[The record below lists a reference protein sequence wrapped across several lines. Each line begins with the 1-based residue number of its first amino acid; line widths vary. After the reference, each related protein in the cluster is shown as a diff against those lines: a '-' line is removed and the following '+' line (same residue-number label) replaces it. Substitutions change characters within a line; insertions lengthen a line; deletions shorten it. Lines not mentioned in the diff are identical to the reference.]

1 MKHFVTKA
9 LVAAMA
15 VAAFSAASAQER
27 VIKFA
32 TQNNAGHPIVV
43 GMEAFKKSLEEK
55 SGGKI
60 KVNLH
65 PGGTLGSDQAN
76 VSAIQGG
83 TLEMASMNSGI
94 LGSLA
99 PEFQVYDFP
108 FIFANTKEAD
118 AVVDGAFG
126 KKMHA
131 KLDSTGVVG
140 LAYYELGFRNM
151 TNSKRPL
158 VKVEDIAGLKLRV
171 IANPI
176 NLAWVKALDANPTPL
191 PFPEVYAA
199 LETKAVDGQENP
211 VTVINSAKLYEVQKY
226 LTITNHVYNPQSVIF
241 SKKVW
246 DTYSAAE
253 QKMVREAVN
262 ESVSTQRKAAR
273 DQVAG
278 ALDSIKKGGTLVNEM
293 SPAELAKLSKKMAPV
308 YAEFAPKVGQAT
320 ITEIFAELDKVRK

>member
-1 MKHFVTKA
+1 MKHFVTKT
-9 LVAAMA
+9 LVAAIALATMG
-15 VAAFSAASAQER
+15 AAAAQER
-27 VIKFA
+27 VIKFS
-32 TQNNAGHPIVV
+32 TQNNVGHPIVV
-43 GMEAFKKSLEEK
+43 GMEAFKKILEEK
-55 SGGKI
+55 SAGKI

-65 PGGTLGSDQAN
+65 PGGALGNDQSN

-108 FIFANTKEAD
+108 FIFANAKEAD

-126 KKMHA
+126 KKMHT
-131 KLDSTGVVG
+131 KLETAGVVG

-151 TNSKRPL
+151 TNSKRAI

-211 VTVINSAKLYEVQKY
+211 ITVINSAKLYEVQKY

-241 SKKVW
+241 SKKIW
-246 DTYSAAE
+246 DTYTAAE
-253 QKMVREAVN
+253 QKMIRDALA
-262 ESVSTQRKAAR
+262 ESVAVQRKASR

-278 ALDSIKKGGTLVNEM
+278 ALEAIKKGGTLVNEM
-293 SPAELAKLSKKMAPV
+293 SSAELAKLSQKMGPV
-308 YAEFAPKVGQAT
+308 YKEFAPKVGEAT
-320 ITEIFAELDKVRK
+320 ITEIFAELAKARK